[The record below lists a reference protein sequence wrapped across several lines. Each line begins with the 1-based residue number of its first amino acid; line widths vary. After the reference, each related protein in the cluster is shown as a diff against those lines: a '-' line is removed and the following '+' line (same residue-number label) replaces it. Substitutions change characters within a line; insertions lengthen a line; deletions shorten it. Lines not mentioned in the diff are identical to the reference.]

1 MRVCEFACHWCL
13 YVCPLCAY
21 VLGVMCVNV
30 CECINMQLCVQYW
43 PMEVHFYTEFN
54 KFNKDFVK
62 LGIKVDPHS
71 LNPCCSNCTAHIG
84 SPAVVFTQLV
94 KLAGVLTCQFIVS

>member
-1 MRVCEFACHWCL
+1 MPRSQKTIAL
-13 YVCPLCAY
+13 ALK
-21 VLGVMCVNV
+21 
-30 CECINMQLCVQYW
+30 QKQYC
-43 PMEVHFYTEFN
+43 N
-54 KFNKDFVK
+54 KFNKDFIK

-71 LNPCCSNCTAHIG
+71 LNPCCSSCTAHIG